1 MKLLIHFF
9 IVHKLDLNSDFTSKD
24 CLFGGI
30 KLAKMLIQINMY
42 VLVMV
47 LDSIY
52 VQNFHYLMVMWVK
65 MLLFLELI

>member
-52 VQNFHYLMVMWVK
+52 VQNFHYLMVK